1 MQYKVLFVGLGS
13 IGSKHLNN
21 LLQCGDFNIDA
32 LRTKKEPVKNI
43 NNIFTDYQE
52 VPDDYDIVFITN
64 PTYLHYEAIS
74 KLAAKTKNMFIEKP
88 VFNKVQKCSFSSGIN
103 YVACPLRYNSEVIK
117 LKDYVN
123 SNKVY
128 AFRAICS
135 SYLPEWRKNGDYKN
149 CYSAKSDLGGGVEL
163 DLIHEID
170 YLKWIFGSFDKVKM
184 LSDKKSDLEITS
196 NDIAIYLLENKE
208 VMGSLHLDYFGRKT
222 IRQIEVF
229 AQNETKTFDLLQNT
243 NDMYMDEMKYFL
255 DLIKN
260 NCKIYNNSPKEAIE
274 SLKIALGE

>member
-229 AQNETKTFDLLQNT
+229 AQNETKAFDLLQNT